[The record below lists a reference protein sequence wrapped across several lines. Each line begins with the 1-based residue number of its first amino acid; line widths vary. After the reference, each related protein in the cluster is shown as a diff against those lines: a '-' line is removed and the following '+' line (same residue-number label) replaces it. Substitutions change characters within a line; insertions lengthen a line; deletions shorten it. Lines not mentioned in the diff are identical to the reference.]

1 MAVRVVSNVT
11 IEPEAVDE
19 YLAYWRQRSGE
30 CRAEPGA
37 LQYQVFRSI
46 EEPNEFA
53 LLELW
58 SDQETYD
65 AHWAAQRAIPDRPT
79 FPRAPR
85 SQGRDGIEFYEQ
97 RYYRLVDGRWVPA
110 DEQGDGER

>member
-1 MAVRVVSNVT
+1 MAIRVVSNVT
-11 IEPEAVDE
+11 VAPEAVDA
-19 YLAYWRQRSGE
+19 YLDYWRRRSAE

-58 SDQETYD
+58 ADQQTYD
-65 AHWAAQRAIPDRPT
+65 AHWAAQRAIPDRPV

-85 SQGRDGIEFYEQ
+85 RQGRDGIEFYEQ
-97 RYYRLVDGRWVPA
+97 RYYIQADGRWVPA
-110 DEQGDGER
+110 DDEDGAPA

>member
-1 MAVRVVSNVT
+1 MAIRVVSNVT
-11 IEPEAVDE
+11 IAPDAVAG
-19 YLAYWRQRSGE
+19 YLDYWRRRSAE

-46 EEPNEFA
+46 EQPNEFA

-65 AHWAAQRAIPDRPT
+65 RHWAAQRAIPDRPV

-85 SQGRDGIEFYEQ
+85 SSGRDGIEFYEQ
-97 RYYRLVDGRWVPA
+97 RYYTLVDGRWVPQDERA
-110 DEQGDGER
+110 DGAQ